1 MSINN
6 IIAGS
11 RKAASRYFFFL
22 MVFAGIISMASCSEN
37 DDTEDEYENWAEKN
51 ETYFNN
57 IYAKAEAAINS
68 GDDSWKIIRT
78 YSKDSISAKAKT
90 DFIVAHVETVG
101 TGTESPIYSDT
112 VRYHYRG
119 RYIPTKSY
127 PDGKQFDTTWTGE
140 YNLKS
145 MRPSGSYTYS
155 STKGLGF
162 TTALMNMHKGDR
174 WTVYIPYTLGYG
186 ASDYTSLGVRGYST
200 LIYDLT
206 LVDFKRKGE
215 KFPDFQ

>member
-22 MVFAGIISMASCSEN
+22 MAFAGIISMTSCSEN

-90 DFIVAHVETVG
+90 DFIVAHVETIG
-101 TGTESPIYSDT
+101 TGTESPIYTDT
-112 VRYHYRG
+112 VRIHYRG
-119 RYIPTKSY
+119 RLIPTKSY
-127 PDGKQFDTTWTGE
+127 PDGKQFDTSWTGE
-140 YNLKS
+140 YNLKT
-145 MRPSGSYTYS
+145 MRPSGAYASNYES
-155 STKGLGF
+155 GR
-162 TTALMNMHKGDR
+162 TTALMNMHMGDR

-186 ASDYTSLGVRGYST
+186 VSANTTYGIRGYST